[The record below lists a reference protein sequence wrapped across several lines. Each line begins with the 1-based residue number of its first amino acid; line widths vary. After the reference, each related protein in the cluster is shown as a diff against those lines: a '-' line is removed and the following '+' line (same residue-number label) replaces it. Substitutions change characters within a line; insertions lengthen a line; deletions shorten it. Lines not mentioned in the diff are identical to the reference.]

1 MYISGHILT
10 VKSPAAL
17 FPFSAF
23 YRLSLFSGPSY
34 LTPPALYLLL
44 FPLSE
49 RKAYTPYQWNISLD
63 LSGGRLFSLGV
74 SCPCFIHQTGP
85 VYLPA
90 KEQWGAQIIRNES
103 RQHQSHVL
111 QSCRLIY
118 FLLSEACFSC
128 LKNKPSYGLSGD
140 VAAGLI
146 CQFYQG
152 VEMRNK
158 LSSTWVLFPAIH
170 KSTLAQTALSPEV
183 KI

>member
-1 MYISGHILT
+1 M
-10 VKSPAAL
+10 
-17 FPFSAF
+17 
-23 YRLSLFSGPSY
+23 
-34 LTPPALYLLL
+34 
-44 FPLSE
+44 
-49 RKAYTPYQWNISLD
+49 
-63 LSGGRLFSLGV
+63 FSLGV
-74 SCPCFIHQTGP
+74 NCPCFIHQTGP

-90 KEQWGAQIIRNES
+90 KDNGEHRSLEMRDES

-158 LSSTWVLFPAIH
+158 LSST
-170 KSTLAQTALSPEV
+170 
-183 KI
+183 

>member
-1 MYISGHILT
+1 MHLSSKHHWVFIVPCFLSSSSVSVYISGHILT
-10 VKSPAAL
+10 VKSPAAF

-23 YRLSLFSGPSY
+23 YRLSLFSGPAY

-90 KEQWGAQIIRNES
+90 KEQWGAQIIRNERWEPTTS
-103 RQHQSHVL
+103 VLRFAVLPSH
-111 QSCRLIY
+111 
-118 FLLSEACFSC
+118 
-128 LKNKPSYGLSGD
+128 
-140 VAAGLI
+140 
-146 CQFYQG
+146 
-152 VEMRNK
+152 
-158 LSSTWVLFPAIH
+158 LFPFIWSMFFLF
-170 KSTLAQTALSPEV
+170 K
-183 KI
+183 K